1 MKLKRITALFMSAL
15 LAMGTLSACGGGN
28 EDSGE
33 TGSKEGEESVSTEG
47 VTISIFDK
55 NSGSNTFDDPV
66 AEAIMEKTGVT
77 IQVENP
83 SGDPL
88 EKLNLMLTG

>member
-66 AEAIMEKTGVT
+66 AEADADRKEL
-77 IQVENP
+77 
-83 SGDPL
+83 SGYCADGERQRYCKPL
-88 EKLNLMLTG
+88 Y